1 MTAPAFH
8 LVMYNFGLHVAAY
21 DSPLVQGF
29 IRREPL
35 NFAAAEKAS
44 GFVGRSGYFGE
55 LGPRSWGPQ
64 VFPRFIKGSGFDSG
78 PASLSLWE
86 DIESLMAF
94 SYAGVHAEALKNAR
108 NWNTRNEWPPLVLW
122 WVEAGRRPD
131 WEKAAE
137 RLEWLHDHGPG
148 PDAFTFKQP
157 YGPDGKPTSVDRARV
172 KALME
177 ANAPGQSKLLERLK
191 AIAV

>member
-1 MTAPAFH
+1 MTAPEFH
-8 LVMYNFGLHVAAY
+8 LAMYNFGLHVAGY
-21 DSPLVQGF
+21 DSPRVQGF

-44 GFVGRSGYFGE
+44 GFVGRSGYRGE
-55 LGPRSWGPQ
+55 PGPRSWGPQ

-86 DIESLMAF
+86 NIESLMAF

-108 NWNTRNEWPPLVLW
+108 NWNTRNERPPLVLW

-137 RLEWLHDHGPG
+137 KLELLHDRGPG
-148 PDAFTFKQP
+148 PEAFTFKQP
-157 YGPDGKPTSVDRARV
+157 YGPGGKPTSIDRARV
-172 KALME
+172 RSLME

-191 AIAV
+191 SIPV